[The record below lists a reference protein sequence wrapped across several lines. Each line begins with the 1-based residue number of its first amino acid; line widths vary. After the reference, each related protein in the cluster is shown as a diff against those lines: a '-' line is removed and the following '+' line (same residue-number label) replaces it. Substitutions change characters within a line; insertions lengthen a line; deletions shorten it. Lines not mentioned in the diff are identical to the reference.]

1 MLLLFWR
8 PSFSLWL
15 LGSSESVKFE
25 VREIW
30 ASKMARPRASPT
42 LPRILHPSYYLRR
55 PRRLLVL
62 FAFFVCTTYLLWD
75 RHNLVLH
82 HEVCFAVP
90 QNFKIAYKMH
100 GCSFSLCF
108 SKWVTKNAGRQR
120 VMWLGGTFP
129 EIIGMFGVKHY
140 NGIEW
145 NQEEI
150 RGLHPRWMATHVGPS
165 CLAHHLRLRAHF
177 LFLFTC
183 S

>member
-8 PSFSLWL
+8 PSFSLWP

-82 HEVCFAVP
+82 HEVCFAVS
-90 QNFKIAYKMH
+90 QHFKTAYKMVALFH
-100 GCSFSLCF
+100 CVFQSEWRGMPADRGSCDLVVQFQRYLPCLGWSTIVGLNETR
-108 SKWVTKNAGRQR
+108 KKN
-120 VMWLGGTFP
+120 
-129 EIIGMFGVKHY
+129 
-140 NGIEW
+140 
-145 NQEEI
+145 
-150 RGLHPRWMATHVGPS
+150 RGLHLRRMATQVGPS
-165 CLAHHLRLRAHF
+165 SLAHHL
-177 LFLFTC
+177 
-183 S
+183 SPQS